1 MAKPEEAESFTP
13 GHESFLRI
21 SDTQS
26 LFESVAIG
34 RYIAKKGSVRDQLLG
49 VGPYDQ
55 SRVDQWVSWTE
66 HYVRFPADALVDHVT
81 GRATEDTLD
90 FKAANANLRNS
101 LKFLNSKLKDSKNLI
116 GDQLTLADIYLAC
129 YLVRPFQLILEPGFR
144 KGVANVVSWF
154 SNVVKDESF
163 TSVYGNIK
171 LCNRSFK
178 PFTAKDAKAH
188 SVEQKDDTKQAQS
201 KDSKPKEGKGKQPKG
216 EKKPK
221 DKKEE
226 NKKDG
231 DNKGAKKDGKKDGK
245 KAKEEQKVEQTT
257 DNIEYSDPLY
267 EKYKGV
273 LKNAVYGQVVT
284 RFPPEPSGYLH
295 IGHIKAAM
303 LNYHYSKIYGGKMI
317 LRFDDTNPSKEKM
330 EFVQNIIKDL
340 KTCEIIPDRVTYTSD
355 YFDKTQELMR
365 TLIKN
370 GGAYADN
377 TPADLMKEERD
388 KGIES
393 KNKTLA
399 PEESLKIFEKMLEG
413 EAKEW
418 CIRANMNM
426 SDKVKCL
433 RDPVMYRCNFT
444 PHHRTGT
451 KYKAYPTYDFAC
463 PIVDSLEGVTN

>member
-1 MAKPEEAESFTP
+1 MKYFNRDTRRTVAAFHKIISKVAGVELHHTSFAHPEEEAKSLTP
-13 GHESFLRI
+13 GHEALLRI
-21 SDTQS
+21 SDNQS

-34 RYIAKKGSVRDQLLG
+34 RYIAKKGSKRDQLLG
-49 VGPYDQ
+49 AGSYDQ
-55 SRVDQWVSWTE
+55 STVDQWVSWTE

-81 GRATEDTLD
+81 GRATQDTLD
-90 FKAANANLRNS
+90 FKVANANLRNS
-101 LKFLNSKLKDSKNLI
+101 LKFLNTKLKDSKNLT
-116 GDQLTLADIYLAC
+116 GDHLTLADIYLAC
-129 YLVRPFQLILEPGFR
+129 YLVRPFQLVLEAGFR
-144 KGVANVVSWF
+144 KGVANVVTWF
-154 SNVVKDESF
+154 SNVVQDESF

-171 LCNRSFK
+171 FCNRSLK
-178 PFTAKDAKAH
+178 PFSAKDAKAQPA
-188 SVEQKDDTKQAQS
+188 EEKKEAKQTQP
-201 KDSKPKEGKGKQPKG
+201 KENKQKEGKGKQPKG
-216 EKKPK
+216 DKNPEGDKGGK
-221 DKKEE
+221 DDK
-226 NKKDG
+226 
-231 DNKGAKKDGKKDGK
+231 KKDGKKEGKKDNK

-257 DNIEYSDPLY
+257 DVHEYSDPLY

-340 KTCEIIPDRVTYTSD
+340 KTCEIIPDRVSYTSD
-355 YFDKTQELMR
+355 YFDKTQEFMR

-388 KGIES
+388 KGVES
-393 KNKTLA
+393 KNKTLSS
-399 PEESLKIFEKMLEG
+399 EKSLEIFEKMLEG

-426 SDKVKCL
+426 LDKVK
-433 RDPVMYRCNFT
+433 
-444 PHHRTGT
+444 
-451 KYKAYPTYDFAC
+451 
-463 PIVDSLEGVTN
+463 